1 MRRVA
6 VWLGWVLAALFF
18 ILWFLDGVPTR
29 TVMLRVAGVRCPQSA
44 YHLILAS
51 NATLDDALSA
61 DDLGEKLH
69 LTQQALRWL
78 KWAAVCSRVDDEPT
92 I

>member
-1 MRRVA
+1 MRRVTM
-6 VWLGWVLAALFF
+6 WLGWALAALAF
-18 ILWFLDGVPTR
+18 ILWFLDAVPVR
-29 TVMLRVAGVRCPQSA
+29 TVILRVAGVRCPQSA

-61 DDLGEKLH
+61 DDLGEKLK
-69 LTQQALRWL
+69 LTQQALHWL
-78 KWAAVCSRVDDEPT
+78 KWAAVCCRVDDEPT